1 MKLIEDGN
9 FSGWLRMAF
18 YVGGVAL
25 AVGGLAFD
33 ELPRWIRGCA
43 FLLGFAVMAV
53 GGISSRAHMLKIKP
67 FDNSYKKA
75 SKSYEVNDDEQDS
88 SSKK

>member
-1 MKLIEDGN
+1 MKLFEDGN
-9 FSGWLRMAF
+9 FSGWLRIAL

-25 AVGGLAFD
+25 AAGGLALD
-33 ELPRWIRGCA
+33 ELPRSIRGCA

-67 FDNSYKKA
+67 FDNSYKK
-75 SKSYEVNDDEQDS
+75 SRDSYKTKGDENG
-88 SSKK
+88 K

>member
-9 FSGWLRMAF
+9 FSGWLRIAL

-25 AVGGLAFD
+25 AAGGLALD
-33 ELPRWIRGCA
+33 ELPRWVRGCA
-43 FLLGFAVMAV
+43 FFLGFAVMAV

-67 FDNSYKKA
+67 FDNSYQKA
-75 SKSYEVNDDEQDS
+75 CKSYEVNDDGQDTS
-88 SSKK
+88 NKK